1 MSKYRVILQVVYA
14 DSVEAES
21 EEEAIQK
28 VLDTCPYDNASE
40 VEPVVEKV
48 E

>member
-1 MSKYRVILQVVYA
+1 MNKYRVIIQVVYT

-21 EEEAIQK
+21 EQEAIQE
-28 VLDTCPYDNASE
+28 VLDNCPYDNASE
-40 VEPVVEKV
+40 VEPVVEKI

>member
-1 MSKYRVILQVVYA
+1 MNKYRVIIQVVYT

-21 EEEAIQK
+21 EKEAIQK
-28 VLDTCPYDNASE
+28 VLDDCPYDNASE
-40 VEPVVEKV
+40 VEPVVEKI